1 MEELLIT
8 LADSVIL
15 ISKEIKEFN
24 QMYQDMNLKI
34 EKVNKLYSIIQ
45 ETQTKIDEL
54 TNRVDVITYDM
65 NNTMNQVENNIY
77 YKADLNYVDDINQR
91 LQHLEYEQQKTDAL
105 RNELSSM
112 YQRYV

>member
-1 MEELLIT
+1 MEDLLIT
-8 LADSVIL
+8 LANSVIL
-15 ISKEIKEFN
+15 ISKEIKELN
-24 QMYQDMNLKI
+24 QIYQNMNLKI
-34 EKVNKLYSIIQ
+34 EKVNELYSIIQ

-65 NNTMNQVENNIY
+65 NNTMNQVENNTH
-77 YKADLNYVDDINQR
+77 YKADLEYVENINQR

>member
-15 ISKEIKEFN
+15 ISKEIKELN

-34 EKVNKLYSIIQ
+34 EKINESYSIIQ

-54 TNRVDVITYDM
+54 ANRVGIITYDM
-65 NNTMNQVENNIY
+65 DNIMNQVENNIH
-77 YKADLNYVDDINQR
+77 YKADLEYVNNINQR
-91 LQHLEYEQQKTDAL
+91 LQYLEYEQQKTDAL

>member
-1 MEELLIT
+1 
-8 LADSVIL
+8 
-15 ISKEIKEFN
+15 
-24 QMYQDMNLKI
+24 MNLKI
-34 EKVNKLYSIIQ
+34 EKVNELYSIIQ

-65 NNTMNQVENNIY
+65 NNTMNQVKNDIH
-77 YKADLNYVDDINQR
+77 YKADLEYVNNINQR
-91 LQHLEYEQQKTDAL
+91 LQYLEYEQQKTDAL

>member
-15 ISKEIKEFN
+15 ISKEIKELN
-24 QMYQDMNLKI
+24 QMYKDMNLKI
-34 EKVNKLYSIIQ
+34 EKINESYSIIQ

-54 TNRVDVITYDM
+54 ANRVGVITYNMD
-65 NNTMNQVENNIY
+65 NTMNQVENNTY
-77 YKADLNYVDDINQR
+77 CKADLEYVEDINQR
-91 LQHLEYEQQKTDAL
+91 LQRLEYEQQKTDAL
-105 RNELSSM
+105 RNELSNM

>member
-15 ISKEIKEFN
+15 ISKEIKELN
-24 QMYQDMNLKI
+24 QMYKDMNLKI
-34 EKVNKLYSIIQ
+34 EKINESYSIIQ

-54 TNRVDVITYDM
+54 ANRVGVITYNMD
-65 NNTMNQVENNIY
+65 NTMNQVENNTY
-77 YKADLNYVDDINQR
+77 CKADLEYVEDINQR
-91 LQHLEYEQQKTDAL
+91 LQRLEYEQQKTDAL

>member
-1 MEELLIT
+1 
-8 LADSVIL
+8 
-15 ISKEIKEFN
+15 
-24 QMYQDMNLKI
+24 MYQDMNLKI
-34 EKVNKLYSIIQ
+34 EKINESYSIIQ
-45 ETQTKIDEL
+45 EAQTKIDEL

-65 NNTMNQVENNIY
+65 NNTMNQVENNTH
-77 YKADLNYVDDINQR
+77 YKVDLEYVENINQR

>member
-1 MEELLIT
+1 
-8 LADSVIL
+8 
-15 ISKEIKEFN
+15 
-24 QMYQDMNLKI
+24 MYQDMNLKI
-34 EKVNKLYSIIQ
+34 EKINESYSIIQ

-54 TNRVDVITYDM
+54 TNRVDIITYSMD
-65 NNTMNQVENNIY
+65 TINQVENNTY

-91 LQHLEYEQQKTDAL
+91 LQHLEYEQQKTDTL

>member
-1 MEELLIT
+1 
-8 LADSVIL
+8 
-15 ISKEIKEFN
+15 
-24 QMYQDMNLKI
+24 MYQDMNLKI
-34 EKVNKLYSIIQ
+34 EKINESYSIIQ

-54 TNRVDVITYDM
+54 ANRVGIITYDM
-65 NNTMNQVENNIY
+65 ENIINQVENNIH